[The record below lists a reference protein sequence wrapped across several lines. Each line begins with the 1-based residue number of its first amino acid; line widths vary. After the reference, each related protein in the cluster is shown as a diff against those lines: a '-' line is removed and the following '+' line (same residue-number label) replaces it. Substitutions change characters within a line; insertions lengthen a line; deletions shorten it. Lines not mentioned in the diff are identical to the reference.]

1 MSTAAPGRDGTAET
15 DLARRADDLDRIL
28 RPLTG
33 TGMYR
38 NNAFRVT
45 GVPTTASPTVIRRRR
60 AELTL
65 SERLGVPYQATGDL
79 PPDPAPDVDAVKM
92 AFETLRDPV
101 ARLIH
106 EMLWLWQTDAEH
118 DAAVRAHCAV
128 LEEYSPTD
136 HSAEDFEND
145 PRAQRWADALRRW
158 SGVLDAERT
167 WERARERVGEID
179 DPRLTTGVVRRLR
192 ERLPRHLIDVS
203 VALAVEVVESVG
215 PAAADWHLRLL
226 DESPLDDDLIDAAL
240 RGATRPLEARIAAA
254 CATAEHAAAADGE
267 DSAAAGW
274 TLVERATPALAVTA
288 ALLGDDD
295 PVSEAASDQ
304 VARTLN
310 RCATTHLRST
320 SDTAAALAL
329 LTRAGE
335 MARLAT
341 TIELVGSNR
350 DVVAAESVTGS
361 VADLITLGR
370 VNSAADRLRAW
381 RRRTADPAVRR
392 QLDAV
397 LAEPRAIVAP
407 PPRGGLFEGFW
418 FIGFSF
424 VMGSRALAADGTFVT
439 THYAAPCFVPI
450 PMASYLRDETYYY
463 GKVPLTVRARIWRL
477 VVLLGLVTLLVRPYE
492 GATEL
497 RNFLVVLALAGL
509 LWAWRAYRLH
519 RFATEQVGR

>member
-1 MSTAAPGRDGTAET
+1 MSTAAPGRDGVAET
-15 DLARRADDLDRIL
+15 DLARRADELDRIL

-60 AELTL
+60 AESEL
-65 SERLGVPYQATGDL
+65 SERLGVPSQATGDL
-79 PPDPAPDVDAVKM
+79 PPDPPPDVDAVKA

-101 ARLIH
+101 ARLVH
-106 EMLWLWQTDAEH
+106 ELLWLWQTDAEH

-128 LEEYSPTD
+128 LEGYSPID
-136 HSAEDFEND
+136 HSAVDFESD
-145 PRAQRWADALRRW
+145 PEAQRWAEALRRW
-158 SGVLDAERT
+158 SDVLDSEQT
-167 WERARERVGEID
+167 WERARERVREID

-203 VALAVEVVESVG
+203 VALAVEVIESVG
-215 PAAADWHLRLL
+215 PDAADWHLRLL
-226 DESPLDDDLIDAAL
+226 DESPLDDELIDAAL
-240 RGATRPLEARIAAA
+240 RDATRPLEARIAAA
-254 CATAEHAAAADGE
+254 CATAEHAATADAE
-267 DSAAAGW
+267 DSAAAGRA
-274 TLVERATPALAVTA
+274 LVERVTPALAVTA

-295 PVSEAASDQ
+295 PVSEVAYDQ

-310 RCATTHLRST
+310 LCATTHLRAT
-320 SDTAAALAL
+320 SDAAAALAL
-329 LTRAGE
+329 LSRAGE

-361 VADLITLGR
+361 VADLIARGR

-381 RRRTADPAVRR
+381 RRRTTDPAARA
-392 QLDAV
+392 QLDVV
-397 LAEPRAIVAP
+397 LAEPRAIVSP
-407 PPRGGLFEGFW
+407 PPRGALFEGFW
-418 FIGFSF
+418 LIGFSF
-424 VMGSRALAADGTFVT
+424 VMGTRALAADGTFVT
-439 THYAAPCFVPI
+439 THYAAPFFVPI

-477 VVLLGLVTLLVRPYE
+477 VALLGLLTLMVRPYE
-492 GATEL
+492 GPAEL
-497 RNFLVVLALAGL
+497 RAYLVALALTGL
-509 LWAWRAYRLH
+509 LYAWRAYRLH
-519 RFATEQVGR
+519 RFATERVGR